1 MPELEDMKG
10 RFARLEEMEGDL
22 ATELERVHE
31 KMRNLFEQILMK
43 EEEKDRKRRT
53 ADHGDLHDER

>member
-10 RFARLEEMEGDL
+10 RYARLEEMEGDL
-22 ATELERVHE
+22 ATELEQVHE

-43 EEEKDRKRRT
+43 EEEKDRKRGT